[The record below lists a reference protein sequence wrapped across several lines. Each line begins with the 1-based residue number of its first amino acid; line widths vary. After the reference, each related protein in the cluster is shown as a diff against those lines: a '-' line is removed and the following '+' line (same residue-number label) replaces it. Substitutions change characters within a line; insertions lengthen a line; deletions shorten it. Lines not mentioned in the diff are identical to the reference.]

1 MGKQKNN
8 LMKNFILQT
17 FDKKEMR
24 KVSFKKWDIVIKMAE
39 SQNEYVRALYEGK
52 SITRKELDENVIG
65 FIVGE
70 NRTLCM

>member
-1 MGKQKNN
+1 
-8 LMKNFILQT
+8 
-17 FDKKEMR
+17 MR
-24 KVSFKKWDIVIKMAE
+24 KVSFKKWDIVIKLAE
-39 SQNEYVRALYEGK
+39 NQNEYVRSLYKGK